1 MNFIFPSNYVFKNKL
16 FGFISYTTIFIN
28 FFWCFLIFL
37 ILNIFSIDLNI
48 KIFLFI
54 LFYFPLLIFSV
65 LNNRNENIFLILF
78 YIFKYI
84 FSKKIYFF
92 KKY

>member
-1 MNFIFPSNYVFKNKL
+1 MNFIFPNNYSFKNKL

-54 LFYFPLLIFSV
+54 LFYFPLLVFSV

-84 FSKKIYFF
+84 FSKKLYFF